1 MNWKLIDQWSVFF
14 AGRLVSN
21 CSNQLAISAA
31 MWKQYPLLPGERKV
45 RKRIINAKR
54 INAN

>member
-21 CSNQLAISAA
+21 CSNVEAIPTVARRE
-31 MWKQYPLLPGERKV
+31 KGEEK
-45 RKRIINAKR
+45 N
-54 INAN
+54 N